1 MDADHLDFFKD
12 IDDIRHSFREFARLL
27 PTDGMLIINADTP
40 KYDYVTEGL
49 GCKIVTYALENQSVA
64 DYTAAN
70 ITYDEFDHPSST
82 ASAVASCAVATR

>member
-27 PTDGMLIINADTP
+27 PADGMLIINADTP
-40 KYDYVTEGL
+40 KYDYVTE
-49 GCKIVTYALENQSVA
+49 AL
-64 DYTAAN
+64 AAKLSPTRWRIRLSLIIPLPTSPTMSS
-70 ITYDEFDHPSST
+70 ITRPST